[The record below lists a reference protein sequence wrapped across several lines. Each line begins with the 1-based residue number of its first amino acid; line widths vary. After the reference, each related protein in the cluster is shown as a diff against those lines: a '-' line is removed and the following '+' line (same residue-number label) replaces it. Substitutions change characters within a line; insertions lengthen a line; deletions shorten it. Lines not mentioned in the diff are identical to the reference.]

1 MADIDGRF
9 GHGGGDGIPW
19 MNTLSVR
26 VKYVACIL
34 VWMSMILRK
43 SGNRMNMA
51 QDVPWFVSAK
61 PVLYNL
67 DHVVYSTGAASI
79 LKIAEHV

>member
-34 VWMSMILRK
+34 VWMTVSVCK
-43 SGNRMNMA
+43 SGNRMN
-51 QDVPWFVSAK
+51 QDVPLPGFAL
-61 PVLYNL
+61 PRLYTTWITWCL
-67 DHVVYSTGAASI
+67 H
-79 LKIAEHV
+79 LHK

>member
-1 MADIDGRF
+1 MTDIDGRF
-9 GHGGGDGIPW
+9 GQGGGDGILW
-19 MNTLSVR
+19 MNTLSAR

-51 QDVPWFVSAK
+51 QDVPGFVFAK

-67 DHVVYSTGAASI
+67 DHVV
-79 LKIAEHV
+79 